1 MIPLA
6 AMAART
12 SAGASVRCRV
22 PVRAT
27 FSQGRL
33 VSITYALPQV
43 LPKPDNIKN
52 FYASFFF
59 LPKSLLAKR
68 IQKPPKATKPNR
80 SNPLLLAQDL
90 KQLLDDGVVNSK
102 AELARLY
109 GFSRPRITQIMNL
122 LNLPSDVKGEILA
135 LSGEKQQL
143 FTERKLREIL
153 RINSVRKQME
163 AFSRIKTNRRKS
175 EASG

>member
-1 MIPLA
+1 M
-6 AMAART
+6 
-12 SAGASVRCRV
+12 
-22 PVRAT
+22 
-27 FSQGRL
+27 
-33 VSITYALPQV
+33 
-43 LPKPDNIKN
+43 
-52 FYASFFF
+52 
-59 LPKSLLAKR
+59 
-68 IQKPPKATKPNR
+68 PKALKETRPNMP
-80 SNPLLLAQDL
+80 NPLLLAQEL
-90 KQLLDDGVVNSK
+90 KQLLDDGVVNSR

-143 FTERKLREIL
+143 FTERKLREI
-153 RINSVRKQME
+153 VRVSSALKQME